1 MSTTTAK
8 QPAAARERAWTVDR
22 RASTVQF
29 RRRSHGES
37 RSCSW
42 GCGRRPRK
50 CRAARA
56 RGRWPS
62 STGARTPP
70 GHRRRSQSRRAGNGP
85 AAGTRPSTR
94 GRRRTCSGVVRS
106 VTAPLVSSRARAARR
121 TRAEQANG
129 RDPARPR
136 GASPLRRRIDHNVGE
151 LAEPA
156 VGAVDAAAN
165 LESHLTP
172 LVPHTLRS
180 AAAGRLPSTARS
192 LPQRPR
198 AACRWRWRDSR
209 TGARSG

>member
-1 MSTTTAK
+1 MLAMSTTTAK

-22 RASTVQF
+22 RGSTVQF
-29 RRRSHGES
+29 RRRSPGES

-42 GCGRRPRK
+42 GAVVDHGSVERHGLEVVGRVVREREHLLDTDVAVRVVEREIVRPQVRDLLHARKPPYLLGRRAKRD
-50 CRAARA
+50 C
-56 RGRWPS
+56 
-62 STGARTPP
+62 
-70 GHRRRSQSRRAGNGP
+70 
-85 AAGTRPSTR
+85 STR
-94 GRRRTCSGVVRS
+94 IVTRRV
-106 VTAPLVSSRARAARR
+106 PARR

-136 GASPLRRRIDHNVGE
+136 GASPLRHRIDHNVGE

-172 LVPHTLRS
+172 LVPYTLRS

-198 AACRWRWRDSR
+198 AACRWRL
-209 TGARSG
+209 AR